1 MKSPD
6 HAAKRGGVPRNP
18 APARPVRE
26 GAVARSGKIEN
37 LLNWIKSNS
46 IVATVIA
53 LTSLATP
60 VVAFVGQTSDLM
72 PVVRKTLNI
81 PDCYRYSDVYY
92 DKFSYFKRDGQ
103 LWEEI
108 PRDSGDN
115 SYEFREV
122 HRTRDEIELVNLT
135 ERPEMPE
142 WKLMSVSLPVCGG
155 TARYSI
161 GVPDH
166 WVDMYEVW
174 TDDGTAVASSER
186 H

>member
-1 MKSPD
+1 MKSLN
-6 HAAKRGGVPRNP
+6 HVAKRGGMPRNP
-18 APARPVRE
+18 APAMAATD
-26 GAVARSGKIEN
+26 GAAAPSKKIAT

-53 LTSLATP
+53 LTGLATP
-60 VVAFVGQTSDLM
+60 AVAFIGQTGDLIADAL
-72 PVVRKTLNI
+72 KIFNI
-81 PDCYRYSDVYY
+81 PACYRYADVYY

-103 LWEEI
+103 LWQEI
-108 PRDSGDN
+108 PRDSGDK
-115 SYEFREV
+115 SYAFREV

-135 ERPEMPE
+135 ERPDIPE

-166 WVDMYEVW
+166 WVDMYDVW

-186 H
+186 R